1 MGVDGHRGDLTMVK
15 GIRALAALQGKATAE
30 QEELRQLSEMVFRHR
45 MKTLPFEKTQSLN
58 RELVDRILSDT
69 AE

>member
-1 MGVDGHRGDLTMVK
+1 MVK
-15 GIRALAALQGKATAE
+15 GIRALAALQGKAAAE